1 MHSLITPRTWWLLD
15 HTAFVQLQSLELQP
29 ELRGLPLLAAGPSA
43 EAWAQAQGGWGDAA
57 ACPILSNHA
66 KARGLSH
73 QVSYFSS
80 VGTRSKHTSVAPH
93 TAPSQPPRALR

>member
-43 EAWAQAQGGWGDAA
+43 EAWAQAQGGWGE
-57 ACPILSNHA
+57 
-66 KARGLSH
+66 GLYSLREYPLP
-73 QVSYFSS
+73 Q
-80 VGTRSKHTSVAPH
+80 
-93 TAPSQPPRALR
+93 RA